1 MNTGDTALPTGE
13 HRIRVTE
20 QEAMTNLH
28 TVLQLCA
35 AGELRCSEKTHRPSA
50 ATVAA
55 VGSQLAHGDFY
66 PDDPIASFAWPL
78 IIQAGGLAT
87 IEGGRLRLTPKGRT
101 ALSRP
106 AAEVIS
112 QLWRRWLTRAVID
125 EFSRIEQI
133 KGQRARNVLTSA
145 RTRRQTVAA
154 ALAGC
159 PPGEWIGMDSLFT
172 TMRRKGMSPNVARSE
187 RALYAGTL
195 GLLDLDYRHPSGARS
210 DFHDIWGGDNLD
222 ALSRYDG
229 LQAIRLTTLGCYTL
243 GLTDTY
249 QPPADNPPARVLKV
263 LPNLDIVVTGTLS
276 PADQLLLSAY
286 AEHTADRVWTV
297 SAASLL
303 SAIDGGRHLEDL
315 TTFLARR
322 TDHEL
327 PGTLRTVVDD
337 VTRRAGQ
344 LTDHGHAR
352 VIECTDSALAALI
365 TRDRALR
372 TLCRPIGDR
381 HLAVPLEH
389 EPKFRRALHKLGYTL
404 PGPNT
409 P

>member
-1 MNTGDTALPTGE
+1 MNTGDTALPSTTGE

-20 QEAMTNLH
+20 QEAM
-28 TVLQLCA
+28 
-35 AGELRCSEKTHRPSA
+35 S
-50 ATVAA
+50 
-55 VGSQLAHGDFY
+55 
-66 PDDPIASFAWPL
+66 
-78 IIQAGGLAT
+78 
-87 IEGGRLRLTPKGRT
+87 PKGRT

-133 KGQRARNVLTSA
+133 KGQRAHNVLTSA

-249 QPPADNPPARVLKV
+249 QPPADNPPPRVLKV

-389 EPKFRRALHKLGYTL
+389 EPKFRRALHKLGYAL